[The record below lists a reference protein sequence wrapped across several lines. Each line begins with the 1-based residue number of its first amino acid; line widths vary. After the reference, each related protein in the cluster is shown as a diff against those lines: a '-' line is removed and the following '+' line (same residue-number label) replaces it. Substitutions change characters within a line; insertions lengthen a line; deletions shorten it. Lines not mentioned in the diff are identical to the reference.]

1 MDERLLKVVPG
12 GVHLLCLT
20 NMNQEVVV
28 STSECFHTVMDCDG
42 SGIKSQNLGDSSNSC
57 RIRDCMLSCSSFVEV
72 LTVDLDPDGISV
84 VCEGCVKAPEIKG
97 VKASTLSSIVRVMT
111 AGLTAIDTVKGCR

>member
-1 MDERLLKVVPG
+1 
-12 GVHLLCLT
+12 
-20 NMNQEVVV
+20 
-28 STSECFHTVMDCDG
+28 
-42 SGIKSQNLGDSSNSC
+42 
-57 RIRDCMLSCSSFVEV
+57 MLSCSSFVEV

-111 AGLTAIDTVKGCR
+111 AGLTAIDAVKG